1 MNDFASLWE
10 AFFKNLRASEC
21 LRERISKRAA
31 FDKQAAF
38 RYCDRDNDGF
48 ISVQDIKQVLSEN
61 NGGSNDKEILLVINK
76 FKQGGTADN
85 LRRSN
90 GTSAKDTMISL
101 GEYLAETSPK
111 IDIDEQQLN

>member
-38 RYCDRDNDGF
+38 RYCDKDNDGF
-48 ISVQDIKQVLSEN
+48 ISVQDIK
-61 NGGSNDKEILLVINK
+61 
-76 FKQGGTADN
+76 
-85 LRRSN
+85 
-90 GTSAKDTMISL
+90 
-101 GEYLAETSPK
+101 
-111 IDIDEQQLN
+111 